1 MSGTSG
7 TSTVE
12 DDNKRHVERFM
23 EVFSAGDVDA
33 ILGSMTEDATWWVA
47 GTMPGISGQVDRE
60 GFGKLLTGLAG
71 LTKTGAI
78 SLTPK
83 AWTCQGSRVAVE
95 TESYSEL
102 LNGRVYNNQYHFVF
116 ELRGDKISSIKEYLD
131 TQHTAAVFLAP

>member
-1 MSGTSG
+1 MS
-7 TSTVE
+7 VE
-12 DDNKRHVERFM
+12 DENKQLVEQFM
-23 EVFSAGDVDA
+23 KVFSAGDVEA
-33 ILGSMTEDATWWVA
+33 ILASMTEDATWWVA

-60 GFGKLLTGLAG
+60 GFGQLLTGLAA

-78 SLTPK
+78 SLTPH
-83 AWTCQGSRVAVE
+83 AWTCQGNRVAVE